1 MSQKVIP
8 GQFLGYIF
16 DYTMGEIGV
25 FQKDDKLY
33 SSLTGKVTLDNRI
46 TPPKINVISESN
58 NYQPHIKDE
67 IYAKITKVLKTYAF
81 CEIFATKDKV
91 ILPLQGII
99 KHENIKNDYKD
110 FDIFDCFVPGDIIF
124 GEIIAVDQSKYI
136 YVSVSGDNQGVVFA
150 KSKLSNNLMMPISW
164 EQMECL
170 DTHIREKRKVAKP
183 DYM

>member
-25 FQKDDKLY
+25 FQKEDKLY
-33 SSLTGKVTLDNRI
+33 SSLTGKISIDTKTN
-46 TPPKINVISESN
+46 PPTINVISDSN
-58 NYQPHIKDE
+58 NYHPHVKDE
-67 IYAKITKVLKTYAF
+67 IYAKITKIQKTMAF
-81 CEIFATKDKV
+81 CEIFATKDKL
-91 ILPLQGII
+91 ITPLQGII

-110 FDIFDCFVPGDIIF
+110 FDIFECFVPGDIIL

-136 YVSVSGDNQGVVFA
+136 YISVSENNQGVVFA
-150 KSKLSNNLMMPISW
+150 KSRLSNNLMMPISW

-170 DTHIREKRKVAKP
+170 DTHTREKRKVAKP